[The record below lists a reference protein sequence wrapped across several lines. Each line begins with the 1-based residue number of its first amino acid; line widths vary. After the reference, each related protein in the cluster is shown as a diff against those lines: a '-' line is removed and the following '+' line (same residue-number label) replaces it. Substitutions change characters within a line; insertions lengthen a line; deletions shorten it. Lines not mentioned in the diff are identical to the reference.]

1 MGHSLLIRPSAL
13 LLVGRSPFS
22 PDGGL
27 PLAAPARGGQ
37 AVECLVQR
45 VVKGL
50 K

>member
-1 MGHSLLIRPSAL
+1 MGHSLLIRPSA

-27 PLAAPARGGQ
+27 PLAAPSRGGQ
-37 AVECLVQR
+37 AVECLIQR